1 MNVLPIFFR
10 MQKWGKGTTIF
21 NIASVFFYLQFN
33 FLLQAVPDIISA
45 YWIFGNVKLSCHEKA
60 KTRLP
65 RKFTLY
71 TVHVGLHVL

>member
-1 MNVLPIFFR
+1 

-45 YWIFGNVKLSCHEKA
+45 YWIFGNVNQVATKKRKLDYRA
-60 KTRLP
+60 NLP
-65 RKFTLY
+65 YIRY
-71 TVHVGLHVL
+71 M